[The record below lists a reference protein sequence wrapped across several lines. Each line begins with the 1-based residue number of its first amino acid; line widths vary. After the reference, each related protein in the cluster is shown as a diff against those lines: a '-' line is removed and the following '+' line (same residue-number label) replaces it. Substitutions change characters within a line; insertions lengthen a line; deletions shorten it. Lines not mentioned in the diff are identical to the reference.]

1 MPTLAS
7 RERALS
13 AAQAAKAGEWANAL
27 ELLAIDWR
35 QDDADAANLAGAAL
49 LHMGLAGDALAALQ
63 HAANAPGLSD
73 RGACLLNLA
82 RALTLTGEAEVAL
95 SRLAEA
101 EPFLPAGLPL
111 LLLSRAEALVALG
124 RPEDALALVPDDV
137 NDVAL
142 VQMRVVLLGATLR
155 HPEAAELLNRA
166 MAAQSQDISLIL
178 MASELAAVRGHTGEA
193 LEMLD
198 KALALKPD
206 DVGMLAQQAM
216 LASQFKI
223 GPIARTAVARALAVT
238 ESHADPSA
246 RAIALCAEA
255 HLLATDGLQVE
266 AEVKWRE
273 ALAHGPDLV
282 PALSGLGNHLL
293 TAGRV
298 DEALELFR
306 RVRGIAPLQGWSQ
319 LIQAREVPND
329 PAVLEQIEQAA
340 RQPGLEGPV
349 RSSLLFLLSMAHDRL
364 KNYDRA
370 IAAAS
375 QANEAVR
382 ALLDYSPERHRKS
395 AERIM
400 ARFSSEFIAARR
412 DWGNPSQ
419 VPVFIVGMPR
429 SGTTLA
435 EQILAG
441 HSQVHGAG
449 ELSLSSDFI
458 ARLNLWE
465 RKLGSGSAY
474 PECLADLAQDKARQ
488 LADRWLAQLRE
499 RDGAARFVIDKLP
512 HNFEHVGLIKLLFPN
527 ARIISCLREPRD
539 VAVSNFMTDYAAK
552 FGGMGFA
559 YDLGWIGQQLVD
571 HRRLMD
577 HWQALFADSILE
589 VEYEDTVSDT
599 EAQARRMLAFLG
611 LEWEPAVLEFQ
622 SVDRPVK
629 TASSWQ
635 VRQPVYTS
643 SKARWRNYA
652 RHLAPLEVALADIPL
667 PPAPLPQP
675 ALAPGRFLDGMALL
689 NQRRADEAGEVF
701 LEVIAA
707 HPDHAAA
714 HHFLGVAKAQAGRLA
729 EGRDAVRHAVALH
742 GIHSSW
748 FENLAKIEQALGNVA
763 AAQAAARRAG
773 ELRQAQVAGQGA

>member
-1 MPTLAS
+1 MHFRTVK
-7 RERALS
+7 ERALS
-13 AAQAAKAGEWANAL
+13 AAQAARECDWDRAL
-27 ELLAIDWR
+27 DLLDFDWR
-35 QDDADAANLAGAAL
+35 QEDADAANLAGAAL
-49 LHMGLAGDALAALQ
+49 LHLGLAGDALAALQ

-82 RALTLTGEAEVAL
+82 RALTLTGEADAAL

-101 EPFLPAGLPL
+101 EPLLPPGLPL
-111 LLLSRAEALVALG
+111 LLLSRAEVLVALG

-137 NDVAL
+137 SDVAL

-166 MAAQSQDISLIL
+166 MAAHSQDISLFL

-193 LEMLD
+193 LDMLD

-206 DVGMLAQQAM
+206 DVGLLAQQAM

-238 ESHADPSA
+238 ESHADPIA

-266 AEVKWRE
+266 AEAKWRA
-273 ALAHGPDLV
+273 ALTHGPDLV

-306 RVRGIAPLQGWSQ
+306 RVSGIAPLQGWSQ
-319 LIQAREVPND
+319 LIHAREVPDD

-370 IAAAS
+370 FAAAT

-382 ALLDYSPERHRKS
+382 ALLRYSPARHRV
-395 AERIM
+395 EVDRIM
-400 ARFSSEFIAARR
+400 ARFSPEFIATRSN
-412 DWGNPSQ
+412 WGNPSE

-449 ELSLSSDFI
+449 ELSLSGDLVTRF
-458 ARLNLWE
+458 NLWE
-465 RKLGSGSAY
+465 QKLGSGWTY
-474 PECLADLAQDKARQ
+474 PECLADLTPAKARQ
-488 LADRWLAQLRE
+488 LADHWLVQLRE
-499 RDGAARFVIDKLP
+499 RDSQARYVVDKLP
-512 HNFEHVGLIKLLFPN
+512 HNFEHIGLIKLLFPN
-527 ARIISCLREPRD
+527 ARVLSCLREPRD

-559 YDLGWIGQQLVD
+559 YDLAWIGEQLVD

-577 HWQALFADSILE
+577 HWQALFPDSILE
-589 VEYEDTVSDT
+589 VGYEDTVTDT

-635 VRQPVYTS
+635 VRQPVYTT

-652 RHLAPLEVALADIPL
+652 DHLLPLEAALADIPSS
-667 PPAPLPQP
+667 PAPLPQP
-675 ALAPGRFLDGMALL
+675 TLAPGRFFDGMALL
-689 NQRRADEAGEVF
+689 NQGHADEAGKVF

-707 HPDHAAA
+707 QPNHAAA
-714 HHFLGVAKAQAGRLA
+714 YHFLGVAQAQIGRLS

-742 GIHSSW
+742 GLHAAW
-748 FENLAKIEQALGNVA
+748 FENLAKIEHALGNVA
-763 AAQAAARRAG
+763 AAQAAAVRAG
-773 ELRQAQVAGQGA
+773 ELRQVQVAGQGG

>member
-1 MPTLAS
+1 MHSPTI

-13 AAQAAKAGEWANAL
+13 AAQAARAGEWANAL

-49 LHMGLAGDALAALQ
+49 LHLGLASDALIALQ
-63 HAANAPGLSD
+63 HAVDDPGLTD

-82 RALTLTGEAEVAL
+82 RAQTLTGEAEAAL
-95 SRLAEA
+95 VSLDRA
-101 EPFLPAGLPL
+101 EPLLAPGLPL

-124 RPEDALALVPDDV
+124 RPEDALALAPDDV
-137 NDVAL
+137 SDVAL
-142 VQMRVVLLGATLR
+142 VQMRAVLLGATLR

-166 MAAQSQDISLIL
+166 MAAHSQDISLFL
-178 MASELAAVRGHTGEA
+178 MASGLAAVRGHTGEA
-193 LEMLD
+193 LDMLD

-206 DVGMLAQQAM
+206 DVGLLAQQAI

-238 ESHADPSA
+238 ESDADPIA

-255 HLLATDGLQVE
+255 HLLATDGLQAE
-266 AEVKWRE
+266 AEAKWRE
-273 ALAHGPDLV
+273 ALARGPDLV

-319 LIQAREVPND
+319 LIHAREVPDD
-329 PAVLEQIEQAA
+329 PAVLDQIERAA

-370 IAAAS
+370 FATATE
-375 QANEAVR
+375 ANEAVR
-382 ALLDYSPERHRKS
+382 ALLRYSPARHRVEV
-395 AERIM
+395 ERIM
-400 ARFSSEFIAARR
+400 ARFSPEFIATRSN
-412 DWGNPSQ
+412 WGNPSE

-449 ELSLSSDFI
+449 ELSLSGDLVTRF
-458 ARLNLWE
+458 NLWE
-465 RKLGSGSAY
+465 QKLGSGWTY
-474 PECLADLAQDKARQ
+474 PECLADLTPAKARQ
-488 LADRWLAQLRE
+488 LADHWLAQLRE
-499 RDGAARFVIDKLP
+499 RDSQARYVVDKLP
-512 HNFEHVGLIKLLFPN
+512 HNFEHIGLIKLLFPN
-527 ARIISCLREPRD
+527 ARILSCLREPRD

-559 YDLGWIGQQLVD
+559 YDLAWIGEQLVD

-577 HWQALFADSILE
+577 HWQALFPDSILE
-589 VEYEDTVSDT
+589 VGYEDTVTDT

-635 VRQPVYTS
+635 VRQPVYTT
-643 SKARWRNYA
+643 SKARWRNYVD
-652 RHLAPLEVALADIPL
+652 HLGPLEAALADIPSS
-667 PPAPLPQP
+667 PAPLPQP
-675 ALAPGRFLDGMALL
+675 PLAPGRFFDGMALL
-689 NQRRADEAGEVF
+689 NQGRADEAGKVF

-707 HPDHAAA
+707 QPNHAAA
-714 HHFLGVAKAQAGRLA
+714 YHFLGVAQAQIGRLN

-742 GIHSSW
+742 GLHSAW
-748 FENLAKIEQALGNVA
+748 FENLAKIEHALGNVA
-763 AAQAAARRAG
+763 AAQAAAMRAG
-773 ELRQAQVAGQGA
+773 ELRQVQVAGQGG